1 MRQVILDTETTGLNP
16 ATGDRIIEIGCV
28 EMFDRRLTERTFH
41 YYVNPERDIDAGAF
55 AVHGLSREFLS
66 DKPVFGNIV
75 EQLIEFVDGAEIVI
89 HNAAF
94 DLGFLDNEFAL
105 LKRPP
110 FRNLAAKIT
119 DTLLDA
125 RQMFPGKRNSL
136 DALCERFSISNQHRT
151 LHGALLDAQLLAEVY
166 VAMTRGQE
174 DLSIDLIDYTV
185 GADASGHTKAL
196 PTDLK
201 ALVAS
206 DDDIAQHEKVGLVDL
221 YHKKGMDHAKLVHF
235 KWLKDPSTGAYK
247 KYKYPDFIDVPFNTA
262 TDEYP
267 YPEKAIQLTYD
278 GLHPSDKGY
287 KRIAHDLIREF
298 QKIK

>member
-16 ATGDRIIEIGCV
+16 ATGDRIIEIGCI
-28 EMFDRRLTERTFH
+28 EMVGRRLTDRTFH
-41 YYVNPERDIDAGAF
+41 HYINPERDIDAGAF

-110 FRNLAAKIT
+110 FRNLASKIT

-136 DALCERFSISNQHRT
+136 DALCERFAISNEHRT

-166 VAMTRGQE
+166 LAMTRGQE
-174 DLSIDLIDYTV
+174 DLTIDLIDYTV
-185 GADASGHTKAL
+185 NNDAAGQPKVL
-196 PTDLK
+196 PTNLK
-201 ALVAS
+201 LMAAS
-206 DDDIAQHEKVGLVDL
+206 PDDCKAHEQILADIAKAS
-221 YHKKGMDHAKLVHF
+221 K
-235 KWLKDPSTGAYK
+235 KDPVWSA
-247 KYKYPDFIDVPFNTA
+247 
-262 TDEYP
+262 
-267 YPEKAIQLTYD
+267 
-278 GLHPSDKGY
+278 
-287 KRIAHDLIREF
+287 
-298 QKIK
+298 

>member
-28 EMFDRRLTERTFH
+28 EMIGRRLTDRTFH

-66 DKPVFGNIV
+66 DKPIFANIA
-75 EQLIEFVDGAEIVI
+75 EELIEFVDGAEIII

-94 DLGFLDNEFAL
+94 DLGFLDNEFTL

-110 FRNLAAKIT
+110 FRGLAAKLT

-136 DALCERFSISNQHRT
+136 DALCERFGISNQHRT

-166 VAMTRGQE
+166 IAMTRGQE

-185 GADASGHTKAL
+185 GNNALGELRAL
-196 PTDLK
+196 PTKLKLMAASSEDRDL
-201 ALVAS
+201 
-206 DDDIAQHEKVGLVDL
+206 HEKILVEIAKAS
-221 YHKKGMDHAKLVHF
+221 KKDSV
-235 KWLKDPSTGAYK
+235 WS
-247 KYKYPDFIDVPFNTA
+247 
-262 TDEYP
+262 
-267 YPEKAIQLTYD
+267 PESLAD
-278 GLHPSDKGY
+278 
-287 KRIAHDLIREF
+287 
-298 QKIK
+298 

>member
-28 EMFDRRLTERTFH
+28 EIIDRRLTDRTFH
-41 YYVNPERDIDAGAF
+41 YYINPERDIDAGAF

-110 FRNLAAKIT
+110 FRGLASKII
-119 DTLLDA
+119 DTLFDA

-136 DALCERFSISNQHRT
+136 DALCDRFNISNEHRT

-166 VAMTRGQE
+166 IAMTRGQE

-185 GADASGHTKAL
+185 DSDSEGQSKAL
-196 PTDLK
+196 PTNLKVLAANKDDLE
-201 ALVAS
+201 
-206 DDDIAQHEKVGLVDL
+206 QHEKILAEIAKSS
-221 YHKKGMDHAKLVHF
+221 KKDSVWSPL
-235 KWLKDPSTGAYK
+235 SQT
-247 KYKYPDFIDVPFNTA
+247 
-262 TDEYP
+262 
-267 YPEKAIQLTYD
+267 Q
-278 GLHPSDKGY
+278 
-287 KRIAHDLIREF
+287 
-298 QKIK
+298 

>member
-28 EMFDRRLTERTFH
+28 EMVGRRLTDRTFH
-41 YYVNPERDIDAGAF
+41 YYINPERDIDVGAF

-66 DKPVFGNIV
+66 DKPIFANIV

-94 DLGFLDNEFAL
+94 DLGFLDNEFGL

-110 FRNLAAKIT
+110 FRNLASKVT
-119 DTLLDA
+119 DTLLEA

-166 VAMTRGQE
+166 IAMTRGQE

-185 GADASGHTKAL
+185 DTDSEGHTKLL
-196 PTDLK
+196 PTNLK
-201 ALVAS
+201 LISAS
-206 DDDIAQHEKVGLVDL
+206 DDECELHEKVLAEI
-221 YHKKGMDHAKLVHF
+221 AKAN
-235 KWLKDPSTGAYK
+235 KKDPVWSPHQVA
-247 KYKYPDFIDVPFNTA
+247 
-262 TDEYP
+262 
-267 YPEKAIQLTYD
+267 
-278 GLHPSDKGY
+278 S
-287 KRIAHDLIREF
+287 
-298 QKIK
+298 

>member
-28 EMFDRRLTERTFH
+28 EVIDRRLTDRTFH
-41 YYVNPERDIDAGAF
+41 YYINPERDIDAGAF

-75 EQLIEFVDGAEIVI
+75 EELIEFVDGAEIVI

-110 FRNLAAKIT
+110 FRGLAAKII

-136 DALCERFSISNQHRT
+136 DALCERFSISNEHRT

-166 VAMTRGQE
+166 IAMTRGQE

-185 GADASGHTKAL
+185 DAENEGQVKAL
-196 PTDLK
+196 PANIK
-201 ALVAS
+201 VIAAS
-206 DDDIAQHEKVGLVDL
+206 SEELEQHEKVLSEI
-221 YHKKGMDHAKLVHF
+221 AKSS
-235 KWLKDPSTGAYK
+235 KKDPVWSPLIT
-247 KYKYPDFIDVPFNTA
+247 TA
-262 TDEYP
+262 
-267 YPEKAIQLTYD
+267 
-278 GLHPSDKGY
+278 
-287 KRIAHDLIREF
+287 
-298 QKIK
+298 

>member
-28 EMFDRRLTERTFH
+28 EMVGRRLTDRTFH
-41 YYVNPERDIDAGAF
+41 YYINPERDIDAGAF

-66 DKPVFGNIV
+66 DKPVFANIV
-75 EQLIEFVDGAEIVI
+75 EELIEFVDGAEVVI

-105 LKRPP
+105 LKRPA
-110 FRNLAAKIT
+110 FRSLASKIT

-136 DALCERFSISNQHRT
+136 DALCERFAISNQHRT

-166 VAMTRGQE
+166 VSMTRGQE

-185 GADASGHTKAL
+185 GTDASGQLKAL
-196 PTDLK
+196 PTNLK
-201 ALVAS
+201 LMTAS
-206 DDDIAQHEKVGLVDL
+206 EEDCQLHEKILTEISKAS
-221 YHKKGMDHAKLVHF
+221 KKDSVWSPASVT
-235 KWLKDPSTGAYK
+235 S
-247 KYKYPDFIDVPFNTA
+247 
-262 TDEYP
+262 
-267 YPEKAIQLTYD
+267 
-278 GLHPSDKGY
+278 
-287 KRIAHDLIREF
+287 
-298 QKIK
+298 

>member
-28 EMFDRRLTERTFH
+28 EMVGRRLTDRTFH

-66 DKPVFGNIV
+66 DKPVFANIV

-110 FRNLAAKIT
+110 FRNLASKVT
-119 DTLLDA
+119 DTLLEA

-166 VAMTRGQE
+166 VSMTRGQE

-185 GADASGHTKAL
+185 DTDSEGNTKSL
-196 PTDLK
+196 PTTLK
-201 ALVAS
+201 FIAAS
-206 DDDIAQHEKVGLVDL
+206 DDECRLHEKVLAEIATVS
-221 YHKKGMDHAKLVHF
+221 KKDSV
-235 KWLKDPSTGAYK
+235 WSP
-247 KYKYPDFIDVPFNTA
+247 IQTA
-262 TDEYP
+262 N
-267 YPEKAIQLTYD
+267 
-278 GLHPSDKGY
+278 
-287 KRIAHDLIREF
+287 
-298 QKIK
+298 

>member
-28 EMFDRRLTERTFH
+28 EMIGRRLTDRTFH
-41 YYVNPERDIDAGAF
+41 HYINPERDIDAGAF

-110 FRNLAAKIT
+110 FRNLASKIT

-136 DALCERFSISNQHRT
+136 DALCERFSISNEHRT

-166 VAMTRGQE
+166 LAMTRGQE
-174 DLSIDLIDYTV
+174 DLTIDLIDYTV
-185 GADASGHTKAL
+185 NNDAAGQPKVL
-196 PTDLK
+196 PTNLK
-201 ALVAS
+201 LMAAS
-206 DDDIAQHEKVGLVDL
+206 PDDCKAHEQILADIAKAS
-221 YHKKGMDHAKLVHF
+221 K
-235 KWLKDPSTGAYK
+235 KDPVWSA
-247 KYKYPDFIDVPFNTA
+247 
-262 TDEYP
+262 
-267 YPEKAIQLTYD
+267 
-278 GLHPSDKGY
+278 
-287 KRIAHDLIREF
+287 
-298 QKIK
+298 

>member
-28 EMFDRRLTERTFH
+28 EIIDRRLTDRTFH
-41 YYVNPERDIDAGAF
+41 HYINPERDIDAGAF

-110 FRNLAAKIT
+110 FRGLASKVI

-136 DALCERFSISNQHRT
+136 DALCDRFGISNEHRT

-166 VAMTRGQE
+166 IAMTRGQE

-185 GADASGHTKAL
+185 GADSDGQAKAL
-196 PTDLK
+196 PTSLKVLSASSEDLE
-201 ALVAS
+201 
-206 DDDIAQHEKVGLVDL
+206 DHEKILAEI
-221 YHKKGMDHAKLVHF
+221 AKSS
-235 KWLKDPSTGAYK
+235 KKDPVWSPA
-247 KYKYPDFIDVPFNTA
+247 N
-262 TDEYP
+262 
-267 YPEKAIQLTYD
+267 L
-278 GLHPSDKGY
+278 SS
-287 KRIAHDLIREF
+287 
-298 QKIK
+298 

>member
-16 ATGDRIIEIGCV
+16 ATGDRIIEIGCI
-28 EMFDRRLTERTFH
+28 EMVGRRLTDRTFH
-41 YYVNPERDIDAGAF
+41 HYINPERDIDAGAF

-110 FRNLAAKIT
+110 FRNLASKIT

-136 DALCERFSISNQHRT
+136 DALCERFAISNEHRT

-166 VAMTRGQE
+166 LAMTRGQE
-174 DLSIDLIDYTV
+174 DLTIDLIDYTV
-185 GADASGHTKAL
+185 NNDAAGQPKAL
-196 PTDLK
+196 PTNLK
-201 ALVAS
+201 LLAAS
-206 DDDIAQHEKVGLVDL
+206 PDDCKAHEQNLADIAKAS
-221 YHKKGMDHAKLVHF
+221 K
-235 KWLKDPSTGAYK
+235 KDPVWS
-247 KYKYPDFIDVPFNTA
+247 V
-262 TDEYP
+262 
-267 YPEKAIQLTYD
+267 
-278 GLHPSDKGY
+278 
-287 KRIAHDLIREF
+287 
-298 QKIK
+298 

>member
-28 EMFDRRLTERTFH
+28 EMVGRRLTDRTFH
-41 YYVNPERDIDAGAF
+41 YYINPERDIDAGAF

-66 DKPVFGNIV
+66 DKPVFGSIV

-110 FRNLAAKIT
+110 FRNLASKVT
-119 DTLLDA
+119 DTLLEA

-136 DALCERFSISNQHRT
+136 DALCDRFSISNQHRT

-185 GADASGHTKAL
+185 GSDSTGQIKPL

-201 ALVAS
+201 FVAAS
-206 DDDIAQHEKVGLVDL
+206 DEDCQLHEKVLAEITKAS
-221 YHKKGMDHAKLVHF
+221 KKDSV
-235 KWLKDPSTGAYK
+235 WSP
-247 KYKYPDFIDVPFNTA
+247 
-262 TDEYP
+262 
-267 YPEKAIQLTYD
+267 
-278 GLHPSDKGY
+278 
-287 KRIAHDLIREF
+287 F
-298 QKIK
+298 QKTV

>member
-28 EMFDRRLTERTFH
+28 EMVGRRLTDRTFH
-41 YYVNPERDIDAGAF
+41 YYINPERDIDAGAF

-110 FRNLAAKIT
+110 FRSLASKIT
-119 DTLLDA
+119 DTLLEA

-136 DALCERFSISNQHRT
+136 DALCERFSISNQHRN

-185 GADASGHTKAL
+185 GADSTGHPKSLPTNLKLLAANDQECQAHEKILSEITKAI
-196 PTDLK
+196 K
-201 ALVAS
+201 
-206 DDDIAQHEKVGLVDL
+206 
-221 YHKKGMDHAKLVHF
+221 
-235 KWLKDPSTGAYK
+235 KDPVWSPAQ
-247 KYKYPDFIDVPFNTA
+247 TA
-262 TDEYP
+262 
-267 YPEKAIQLTYD
+267 
-278 GLHPSDKGY
+278 S
-287 KRIAHDLIREF
+287 
-298 QKIK
+298 

>member
-28 EMFDRRLTERTFH
+28 EVIDRRLTDRTFH

-66 DKPVFGNIV
+66 DKPLFGNIV
-75 EQLIEFVDGAEIVI
+75 EQLIEFVDGSEIVI

-110 FRNLAAKIT
+110 FRGLAVKVI

-136 DALCERFSISNQHRT
+136 DALCDRFNISNEHRT

-166 VAMTRGQE
+166 IAMTRGQE

-185 GADASGHTKAL
+185 GTDSSGHIKAL
-196 PTDLK
+196 PSDLK
-201 ALVAS
+201 IITANAEDLV
-206 DDDIAQHEKVGLVDL
+206 QHEKILADI
-221 YHKKGMDHAKLVHF
+221 AKAS
-235 KWLKDPSTGAYK
+235 KKDPVWSPLSTA
-247 KYKYPDFIDVPFNTA
+247 N
-262 TDEYP
+262 
-267 YPEKAIQLTYD
+267 
-278 GLHPSDKGY
+278 
-287 KRIAHDLIREF
+287 
-298 QKIK
+298 

>member
-28 EMFDRRLTERTFH
+28 EMVGRRLTDRTFH
-41 YYVNPERDIDAGAF
+41 HYINPERDIDAGAF

-89 HNAAF
+89 HNDAF

-110 FRNLAAKIT
+110 FRNLASKIT

-136 DALCERFSISNQHRT
+136 DALCERFSISNEHRT

-166 VAMTRGQE
+166 LAMTRGQE
-174 DLSIDLIDYTV
+174 DLTIDLIDYTV
-185 GADASGHTKAL
+185 NNDAAGQPKVL
-196 PTDLK
+196 PTNLK
-201 ALVAS
+201 LMAAS
-206 DDDIAQHEKVGLVDL
+206 PDDCKAHEQILADIAKAS
-221 YHKKGMDHAKLVHF
+221 K
-235 KWLKDPSTGAYK
+235 KDPVWSA
-247 KYKYPDFIDVPFNTA
+247 
-262 TDEYP
+262 
-267 YPEKAIQLTYD
+267 
-278 GLHPSDKGY
+278 
-287 KRIAHDLIREF
+287 
-298 QKIK
+298 